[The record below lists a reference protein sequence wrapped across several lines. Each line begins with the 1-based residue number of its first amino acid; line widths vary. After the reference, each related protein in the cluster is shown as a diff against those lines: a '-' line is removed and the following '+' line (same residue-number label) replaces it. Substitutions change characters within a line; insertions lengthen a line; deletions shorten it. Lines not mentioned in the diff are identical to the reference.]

1 VLYTV
6 QYFNSDENQRCVQQ
20 VNGIAFMEF
29 IVIQCFNS
37 DIHSNV
43 LTLMSTKVTSN
54 RIMDSSGISE
64 RF

>member
-1 VLYTV
+1 
-6 QYFNSDENQRCVQQ
+6 
-20 VNGIAFMEF
+20 MEF

-43 LTLMSTKVTSN
+43 LTPMSTNVTLK

-64 RF
+64 QFQQSV

>member
-1 VLYTV
+1 
-6 QYFNSDENQRCVQQ
+6 
-20 VNGIAFMEF
+20 MEF

-43 LTLMSTKVTSN
+43 LTPMSTKVTSN
-54 RIMDSSGISE
+54 RIMDSCSGISE

>member
-1 VLYTV
+1 
-6 QYFNSDENQRCVQQ
+6 
-20 VNGIAFMEF
+20 MEF